1 MMVTEFCVPCMLAMV
16 WEVHTS
22 KIIICLRR
30 LGVCCKEYCR
40 RACCSQVGVM
50 VVRIPLSSFIF
61 QIVKSAPENRVV
73 SGEQGAH
80 GESG

>member
-1 MMVTEFCVPCMLAMV
+1 
-16 WEVHTS
+16 
-22 KIIICLRR
+22 
-30 LGVCCKEYCR
+30 
-40 RACCSQVGVM
+40 M